1 MNKTYEDYT
10 DKLEN
15 IIRNIKINNKKYKQN
30 NIKLNKNEESKNEE
44 SKNEESKNE
53 ESKNEESKNEES
65 KNEESKNEES
75 KNEESKNEENKNEES
90 KKNEKDFYCKQ
101 LDSLNYC
108 LEMHKV
114 RKNKQADFD
123 IHSTLK
129 YNIEDENIGKN
140 IIFNN
145 WKDLDDNLK
154 ENLIEEFIKETS
166 ENNNLN
172 LEYTKIFVND
182 NLNKI
187 KYDKYKKKIVDIHGM
202 VKCIDNNESIL
213 KIKVKDKKNTNIN
226 KLRKSLINIKKNNI
240 K

>member
-1 MNKTYEDYT
+1 MPTSNRIILT
-10 DKLEN
+10 DVDGVLLQWEKHFREWMAMRGFELRPNFEKSYSMEE
-15 IIRNIKINNKKYKQN
+15 RYGIK
-30 NIKLNKNEESKNEE
+30 
-44 SKNEESKNE
+44 
-53 ESKNEESKNEES
+53 
-65 KNEESKNEES
+65 
-75 KNEESKNEENKNEES
+75 
-90 KKNEKDFYCKQ
+90 
-101 LDSLNYC
+101 
-108 LEMHKV
+108 KV
-114 RKNKQADFD
+114 
-123 IHSTLK
+123 
-129 YNIEDENIGKN
+129 
-140 IIFNN
+140 
-145 WKDLDDNLK
+145 LK

-202 VKCIDNNESIL
+202 VKCIDNNEPIL